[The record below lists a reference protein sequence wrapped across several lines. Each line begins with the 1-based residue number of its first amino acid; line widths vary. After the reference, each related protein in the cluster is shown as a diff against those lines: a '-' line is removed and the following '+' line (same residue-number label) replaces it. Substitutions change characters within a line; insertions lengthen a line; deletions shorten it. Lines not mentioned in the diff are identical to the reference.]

1 MKPISLWFPWL
12 HSIPVFFPLNGHH
25 FSVTFT
31 GSCLP
36 CDLSCYPQLR
46 LRLFSSLSGPM
57 TLNDICMPGAP
68 NSFLCLWLLHQPP
81 DFCPT
86 WHLYLHF
93 VTNPWGFVLV
103 HWMCSHHRLCCCHKG
118 LKQPFHPSHQ
128 VRIYIHNT
136 MFALHVIRW
145 LVFTL
150 QIWTKVI
157 LAQWN
162 FPNSRSWGQDSCPPG
177 YSQKFGI
184 TCLFTLICL
193 FPQHIPPLEL
203 PSWELEHHYML
214 SQHHHTEGFNN
225 SAFKIIISYEWDRRG
240 SNSWEWMNNWRN
252 KLTNEKQRFSV
263 VQRIEVVWFDE

>member
-1 MKPISLWFPWL
+1 MR
-12 HSIPVFFPLNGHH
+12 PVGHVD
-25 FSVTFT
+25 S
-31 GSCLP
+31 
-36 CDLSCYPQLR
+36 
-46 LRLFSSLSGPM
+46 RLFHRVVTQPGEQFWAPLGKAVHPETNEEVNEM
-57 TLNDICMPGAP
+57 GNPGA
-68 NSFLCLWLLHQPP
+68 
-81 DFCPT
+81 
-86 WHLYLHF
+86 
-93 VTNPWGFVLV
+93 
-103 HWMCSHHRLCCCHKG
+103 
-118 LKQPFHPSHQ
+118 
-128 VRIYIHNT
+128 
-136 MFALHVIRW
+136 W

-252 KLTNEKQRFSV
+252 KLTSEKQRFSV